1 MIRLSSWAQYIS
13 LLSSCHHV
21 KRYEKS
27 LYISRQL
34 TVIGDECD
42 PHVNLTCWPSNCY
55 KRYQHNWRVVFMN
68 SRMIHNERREKN
80 GFHWY
85 FVFLEF
91 VDWLLEK
98 LNNIR
103 VVVKL
108 ARKWKEREVR
118 MIRLHCKIVC
128 EWWGLMCDPRPYS
141 HIPTCG
147 LVIFRTHQLAQ
158 VPFYQFIFSTA

>member
-1 MIRLSSWAQYIS
+1 MPLFCSTFAITWNDTRSPYTTA
-13 LLSSCHHV
+13 
-21 KRYEKS
+21 
-27 LYISRQL
+27 
-34 TVIGDECD
+34 IGEECD

-68 SRMIHNERREKN
+68 SRKIHNERRGKEER
-80 GFHWY
+80 FSLI
-85 FVFLEF
+85 FVYLEF

-108 ARKWKEREVR
+108 ARKGKGREVR
-118 MIRLHCKIVC
+118 MIRLRCKMVC

-147 LVIFRTHQLAQ
+147 LVFFRTHQLAL
-158 VPFYQFIFSTA
+158 VPFYQFIFSTMHTPVHT